1 MLNDITLSAD
11 GLSPSWRLT
20 NGLGTSLTGY
30 DWSTASIYGQGGG
43 TLKYSIIY
51 APPTGLAQ
59 WGIEGRDNLGG
70 AVSSATINLPDNSV
84 LLQQIAAIKAELD
97 TVKTELDAVK
107 AKTDLINTAVSVVI
121 ADAFAPVI
129 VEIC

>member
-11 GLSPSWRLT
+11 GLTPSWRLT
-20 NGLGTSLTGY
+20 NGAGTSLTGY

-43 TLKYSIIY
+43 SLKYNIFY
-51 APPTGLAQ
+51 TPPTGLTQ

-70 AVSSATINLPDNSV
+70 AIATGTVNLPDNSALV
-84 LLQQIAAIKAELD
+84 TLLVTL
-97 TVKTELDAVK
+97 KTELDAVK
-107 AKTDLINTAVSVVI
+107 AKTDLINTSVTVLI
-121 ADAFAPVI
+121 GDALPPVI